1 MAGPPLIQE
10 FNFHSDL
17 IFLKPFIMNSIQHR
31 RLLTISFCFALFFLF
46 ACNSTNK
53 EEQKSSDSNIS
64 NDHAQTDTLPRD
76 NEVKAE
82 APDANNKAEQ
92 GYALPRH
99 TEKLAQSPIDIIS
112 LKADNAGKEQ
122 ISFAF
127 HSDINAAKNLGHT
140 IELEFKEGSTCMVNG
155 KNYTCRQF
163 HFHTPS
169 EHLVD
174 GITFPMEM
182 HIVNTLTDSANGNRQ
197 SYLVLAVLF
206 RIGAENKFIKE
217 FLNKIPN
224 EEGEE
229 NTLQPGDVKLDDL
242 FSQFTGNDIKSY
254 YTYQGS
260 LTTPPFTESVQW
272 VILKHIVEASE
283 DQIMAIEKMEGN
295 NARHVQAINDR
306 KIYSE

>member
-1 MAGPPLIQE
+1 
-10 FNFHSDL
+10 
-17 IFLKPFIMNSIQHR
+17 MNSTQHS
-31 RLLTISFCFALFFLF
+31 RLLAISFCFALLLLF
-46 ACNSTNK
+46 ACNGANK
-53 EEQKSSDSNIS
+53 EQQKSSASNIS
-64 NDHAQTDTLPRD
+64 NDHTQTDTLLVD

-82 APDANNKAEQ
+82 APDANNKTEQ

-99 TEKLAQSPIDIIS
+99 TDKLAQSPIDIIS
-112 LKADNAGKEQ
+112 GKTDKAGKEL
-122 ISFAF
+122 SFTF

-182 HIVNTLTDSANGNRQ
+182 HIVNTLTDSVNVNKP
-197 SYLVLAVLF
+197 SYLVLTVLF
-206 RIGAENKFIKE
+206 KIGAENKFIEE

-224 EEGEE
+224 DEGKE
-229 NTLQPGDVKLDDL
+229 NTFQTGDVRLDDL
-242 FSQFTGNDIKSY
+242 FSQFTANDIKSY

-260 LTTPPFTESVQW
+260 LTTPPFIEGVQW

-306 KIYSE
+306 KIYAQ

>member
-1 MAGPPLIQE
+1 
-10 FNFHSDL
+10 
-17 IFLKPFIMNSIQHR
+17 MNSTQHR
-31 RLLTISFCFALFFLF
+31 RLLTISFCFALLLLF
-46 ACNSTNK
+46 ACNGTDKEQQKTST
-53 EEQKSSDSNIS
+53 SSIS
-64 NDHAQTDTLPRD
+64 SDHAQTDTLSGD
-76 NEVKAE
+76 NEVKVE
-82 APDANNKAEQ
+82 APDANVKAEQ
-92 GYALPRH
+92 GYASPRH
-99 TEKLAQSPIDIIS
+99 TDKLAQSPIDIIS
-112 LKADNAGKEQ
+112 LKTDKAGKEQ

-140 IELEFKEGSTCMVNG
+140 IELEFKEGSTCDVNG
-155 KNYTCRQF
+155 KVYVCKQF

-182 HIVNTLTDSANGNRQ
+182 HIVNILSDSVNVNKT
-197 SYLVLAVLF
+197 SYLVLSVLF
-206 RIGAENKFIKE
+206 KIGAENKFIKE

-224 EEGEE
+224 EEGEA
-229 NTLQPGDVKLDDL
+229 NTLQTGDVRLDDL
-242 FSQFTGNDIKSY
+242 FSQFKGNDIKSY

-283 DQIMAIEKMEGN
+283 DQIMTIEKMEGN

-306 KIYSE
+306 KIYSQ